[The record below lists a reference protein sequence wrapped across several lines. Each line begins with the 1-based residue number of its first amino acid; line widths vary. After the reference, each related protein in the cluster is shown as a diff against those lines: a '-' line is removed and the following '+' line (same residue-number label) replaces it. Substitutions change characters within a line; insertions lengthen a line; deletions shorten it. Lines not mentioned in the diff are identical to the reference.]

1 MELDQL
7 EESAKQLNA
16 VLNEFP
22 IAAISLDDFK
32 PIEEKVH
39 TTRKSLMPLNAR
51 LLMLKAKYKQYVD
64 DRRSES
70 EDEVEDMQNVVSDT
84 LLNAKAVKLCL
95 HSTTIL
101 SILSNKE
108 GTAEDQKKLNT
119 YMSKLFTLNDNI
131 MATQQEILEASRV
144 QLDLKVECQKALF
157 EHKKFLK
164 EQEQLRSKR
173 LQKTNP
179 GIVETKNEMEKTI
192 RKINILKKLIRNFIA
207 VSSHMLE
214 KKPIL
219 LKILEN
225 HRELLNIE
233 TIIKMSQSNEKTDKE
248 NE

>member
-51 LLMLKAKYKQYVD
+51 LLMLKAKYK
-64 DRRSES
+64 RTSLIRSES

-131 MATQQEILEASRV
+131 MEILEASRV

>member
-7 EESAKQLNA
+7 EQSANQLNA

-22 IAAISLDDFK
+22 IAAVSLDDFR

-51 LLMLKAKYKQYVD
+51 LLMLKAKYKQYD

-70 EDEVEDMQNVVSDT
+70 EDEVGDTLQNVVSDT

-101 SILSNKE
+101 SMLSNKE
-108 GTAEDQKKLNT
+108 GTAEDEKKLNT

-131 MATQQEILEASRV
+131 MATQEAIEKASQV
-144 QLDLKVECQKALF
+144 QLNLKIECQKAVF
-157 EHKKFLK
+157 EYTKFLK
-164 EQEQLRSKR
+164 EQEQMRSER

-179 GIVETKNEMEKTI
+179 EIVRTKNKLEKYI
-192 RKINILKKLIRNFIA
+192 RNINIIKKLIRNFIA

-214 KKPIL
+214 EKPIL
-219 LKILEN
+219 LKMLEN
-225 HRELLNIE
+225 HRELINIE
-233 TIIKMSQSNEKTDKE
+233 TIIKMSQSNEE

>member
-7 EESAKQLNA
+7 EQSAKQLNA

-22 IAAISLDDFK
+22 IAAVSLDDFR

-39 TTRKSLMPLNAR
+39 TTRKSLIPLNAR

-70 EDEVEDMQNVVSDT
+70 EDEVGNTLQNVVSDM
-84 LLNAKAVKLCL
+84 LLNTKAVKLCL

-101 SILSNKE
+101 SMLSNKE

-131 MATQQEILEASRV
+131 MATQEAIEKASQV
-144 QLDLKVECQKALF
+144 QLDLKIECQKAVF
-157 EHKKFLK
+157 EHTKFLK
-164 EQEQLRSKR
+164 EQEQMRSER

-179 GIVETKNEMEKTI
+179 EIVQTKNQLEKYI
-192 RKINILKKLIRNFIA
+192 RNINIIKKLIRNFIA

-219 LKILEN
+219 LKMLEN
-225 HRELLNIE
+225 HRDLINIE
-233 TIIKMSQSNEKTDKE
+233 TIVKMSQSNEE